1 MSQSQPFLMQAPG
14 CSHIR
19 TSPEAYVLSRNPTAK
34 FTNRMWQPE
43 WKGSSHR
50 QRAVTNRHIMVSMV
64 FRAIPF
70 PQGLVAGPTGVNCP
84 YLVGPKDIDQRSQ
97 SERYLYPAILL
108 ARYECAAPPQRKLRG
123 VTSRFVCHFAFLFP

>member
-70 PQGLVAGPTGVNCP
+70 PQELVAGPTGQ
-84 YLVGPKDIDQRSQ
+84 LR
-97 SERYLYPAILL
+97 LL
-108 ARYECAAPPQRKLRG
+108 SGPQRHRSKVSIGTVFISSNTTRPARMRG
-123 VTSRFVCHFAFLFP
+123 SPAKKAAGRNLAVRGPFRIPFP